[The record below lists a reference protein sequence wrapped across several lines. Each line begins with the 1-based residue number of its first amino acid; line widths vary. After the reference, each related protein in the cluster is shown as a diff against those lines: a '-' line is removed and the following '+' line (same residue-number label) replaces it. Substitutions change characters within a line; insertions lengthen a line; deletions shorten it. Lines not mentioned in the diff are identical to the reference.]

1 LSRLLA
7 LGLIAVV
14 ILTPYGRRNA
24 CLIKTRATGF
34 DRVGPILL
42 DYARQHSAVATRR
55 PQLLPDKDGEMTER
69 SDIAKLPLM
78 MAAVAR
84 CPHTGSPA
92 MPRTCL
98 AHMHQALA

>member
-1 LSRLLA
+1 
-7 LGLIAVV
+7 
-14 ILTPYGRRNA
+14 
-24 CLIKTRATGF
+24 
-34 DRVGPILL
+34 
-42 DYARQHSAVATRR
+42 VATRR